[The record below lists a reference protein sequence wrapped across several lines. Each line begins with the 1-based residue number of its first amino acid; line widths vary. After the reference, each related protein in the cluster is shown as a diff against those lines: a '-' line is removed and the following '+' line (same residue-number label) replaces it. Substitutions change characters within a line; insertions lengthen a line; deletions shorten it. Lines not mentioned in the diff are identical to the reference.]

1 MALRL
6 WGHRSI
12 EPSAVDDQSNDRM
25 TEAISPGLSRKVPKT
40 KLTRHYV
47 ANWSFHLSLHAS
59 THTNEHAPERLDR
72 VGAT

>member
-25 TEAISPGLSRKVPKT
+25 TEAISPGLSRKVAENET
-40 KLTRHYV
+40 DAALRCKLVISLIATR
-47 ANWSFHLSLHAS
+47 LHP
-59 THTNEHAPERLDR
+59 H
-72 VGAT
+72 